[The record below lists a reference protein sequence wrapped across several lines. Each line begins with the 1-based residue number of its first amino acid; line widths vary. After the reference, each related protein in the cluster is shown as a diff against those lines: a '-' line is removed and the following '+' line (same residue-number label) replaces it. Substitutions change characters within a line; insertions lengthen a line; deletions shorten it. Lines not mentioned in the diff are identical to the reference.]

1 MNKKFENDANK
12 ETEKEPAKEP
22 AIEKKVDENFTDSK
36 GMEIRKDYVTLKD
49 IAKIAGVST
58 ATASLALSGDPRVNV
73 KTRRTV
79 EEIARRL
86 KYVPN
91 EIGRSLRVRKAETIA
106 LIFPNTPHNA
116 FSHPYFVQLLEG
128 ISEVLVEN
136 NFHLLL
142 SASPTESDESA
153 SYDKILR
160 KRRADGIILWPAPI
174 KDQNIG
180 KIIESGFPL
189 VYLSNWHHDEVYT
202 VARDDFGGAYAA
214 VSHLLKLGR
223 RRIIHLAG
231 PLAYQVSIDR
241 SAGYQH
247 ALQDRGI
254 LFDPALIREG
264 HFTMEGGYEAIN
276 RLLADKTECDAIF
289 AGNDAMAIGAMKRLQ
304 EAGVRIPDDVAI
316 VGCDNI
322 ELAGLT
328 TPPLT
333 TVHHPMRT
341 IGRLSAHKMI
351 SILNGEP
358 VAEKQTVVPSE
369 LVIRQSCGAAG

>member
-1 MNKKFENDANK
+1 MNKKQSQNKPFEVK
-12 ETEKEPAKEP
+12 E
-22 AIEKKVDENFTDSK
+22 
-36 GMEIRKDYVTLKD
+36 YVTLKD

-73 KTRRTV
+73 KTRKTV
-79 EEIARRL
+79 EEVARRL

-91 EIGRSLRVRKAETIA
+91 EIGRSLRVKKAETVA

-142 SASPTESDESA
+142 SVSPTETDESA

-160 KRRADGIILWPAPI
+160 KRRADGIILWPAPV
-174 KDQNIG
+174 KDHNIG
-180 KIIESGFPL
+180 RIIESGLPL

-202 VARDDFGGAYAA
+202 VARDDYGGAYLAA
-214 VSHLLKLGR
+214 KHLLKSGR
-223 RRIIHLAG
+223 KRIVHLTG
-231 PLAYQVSIDR
+231 PRAYQVSLDR
-241 SAGYQH
+241 LAGYEQ
-247 ALQDRGI
+247 ALKDCGV
-254 LFDPALIREG
+254 LFDPGLVLEG
-264 HFTMEGGYEAIN
+264 FFKMEGGYQAVS
-276 RLLADKTECDAIF
+276 RLLAAGNRFDAVF
-289 AGNDAMAIGAMKRLQ
+289 AANDAMAIGAMKRLQ
-304 EAGVRIPDDVAI
+304 EAGIRIPDDVAV

-322 ELAGLT
+322 EMAGLT

-333 TVHHPMRT
+333 TVHHPMRE
-341 IGRLSAHKMI
+341 IGRLSALKLI
-351 SILNGEP
+351 SILSGEP

-369 LVIRQSCGAAG
+369 LIVRASCGAAGES

>member
-1 MNKKFENDANK
+1 MNK
-12 ETEKEPAKEP
+12 
-22 AIEKKVDENFTDSK
+22 DSK
-36 GMEIRKDYVTLKD
+36 MNNKHAHDPTSRNEYVTLKD
-49 IAKIAGVST
+49 IARIAGVST

-73 KTRRTV
+73 KTRKTV
-79 EEIARRL
+79 EEVARRL

-91 EIGRSLRVRKAETIA
+91 EIGRSLRVKKAETIA

-128 ISEVLVEN
+128 ISEVLVES

-142 SASPTESDESA
+142 STSPTESDESA

-160 KRRADGIILWPAPI
+160 KRRADGIILWPASI

-189 VYLSNWHHDEVYT
+189 VYLSHWHHDEVHT

-214 VSHLLKLGR
+214 LKHLLSAGR
-223 RRIIHLAG
+223 KRIVHLTG
-231 PLAYQVSIDR
+231 PLEFQVSIDR
-241 SAGYQH
+241 LAGYKQ
-247 ALQDRGI
+247 ALQDFGI
-254 LFDPALIREG
+254 LFDPALVLEG
-264 HFTMEGGYEAIN
+264 NFTMEGGYEAAS
-276 RLLADKTECDAIF
+276 RLLEEKVDFDAVF

-304 EAGVRIPDDVAI
+304 EAGVRIPDDAAI

-322 ELAGLT
+322 EMAALT
-328 TPPLT
+328 TPALT
-333 TVHHPMRT
+333 TIYHPMRL
-341 IGRLSAHKMI
+341 IGQLSAEKMI
-351 SILNGEP
+351 RILNGES

-369 LVIRQSCGAAG
+369 LIVRESCGVTG